1 MIFVWSWWGVTG
13 DTVLN
18 VMRGIRDSQ
27 DKNAESTERKNAVS
41 AATKAADISEQMTLG
56 KATVE
61 KLEAIEDNGERVEA
75 VGNINKPRTT
85 ATLVMNVNN
94 VRVHAAKNNLRL
106 YCIVAL
112 NASGV
117 LNNGVMV

>member
-1 MIFVWSWWGVTG
+1 M
-13 DTVLN
+13 
-18 VMRGIRDSQ
+18 
-27 DKNAESTERKNAVS
+27 
-41 AATKAADISEQMTLG
+41 
-56 KATVE
+56 E
-61 KLEAIEDNGERVEA
+61 KLEDIEDNGERVEA

-117 LNNGVMV
+117 YSRTVAVVYEDEERFESKNPEGGKLKLKCII